1 MSSSARMT
9 GGDYLHFFRCGPLGE
24 IVPDRSLN
32 DHALCKTQI
41 RIPQHT
47 SRARACP
54 LATWHSHRGRVGQL
68 LRSHLRTLH
77 PGSSKGGRPQLSTG
91 RELAHAGAHPSAACW
106 SMESPEREEP
116 SGALLAF
123 NREAHPHPLQEV
135 SDASAPLS
143 VPLKRRWECPLCSDK
158 RTYHVNVRFVP

>member
-1 MSSSARMT
+1 MR
-9 GGDYLHFFRCGPLGE
+9 
-24 IVPDRSLN
+24 PD
-32 DHALCKTQI
+32 
-41 RIPQHT
+41 
-47 SRARACP
+47 RARALSRRGTRMVID
-54 LATWHSHRGRVGQL
+54 LANDYAYSALYSGG
-68 LRSHLRTLH
+68 
-77 PGSSKGGRPQLSTG
+77 GKGGLPQLSSGGEVDYT
-91 RELAHAGAHPSAACW
+91 RAHSSAAGW